1 MFRVGFLGCGGI
13 ANAHARV
20 LSELGKRVQLA
31 AFCDLEE
38 ERARRFN
45 QTYADGKGK
54 VYINLHRMLNK
65 EKLDVL
71 YICLPPFAHADEVEL
86 AAERGVHIFIEK
98 PVALDMETA
107 GRMVEAVERT
117 GVKSQVGFQSRFGDA
132 VREVKRML
140 DSGEAGRPG
149 LVEARYFCNSLHSPW
164 WRDKSKSG
172 GQVVEQVIHT
182 FDILRYFLGEPEA
195 VFSFRDNLFH
205 RDVPD
210 YTVEDVSA
218 TVVRFKNGAVAT
230 VAATNGAI
238 PGKWISDYKLVTER
252 ITVYFESP
260 NQATVYHTGVPH
272 GWVTSISSERPLQKA
287 AAEDLLD
294 AIEDDRE
301 TLVPIQ
307 EGARSLELVLAV
319 ARSGEQ
325 GTIVH
330 FKGGFTS
337 V

>member
-1 MFRVGFLGCGGI
+1 MFRVAFLGCGGI
-13 ANAHARV
+13 ANAHARA
-20 LSELGKRVQLA
+20 LSELGERARLV
-31 AFCDLEE
+31 AFCDIEE

-54 VYINLHRMLNK
+54 VYKDFHKMLDK
-65 EKLDVL
+65 EELDVL
-71 YICLPPFAHADEVEL
+71 YICLPPFAHTDEVEA

-98 PVALDMETA
+98 PIALDMEA
-107 GRMVEAVERT
+107 ANRMVEAVERA
-117 GVKSQVGFQSRFGDA
+117 GIKSQVGFQSRFGEA
-132 VREVKRML
+132 VQIVKGML
-140 DSGEAGRPG
+140 DSGKAGRPG

-164 WRDKSKSG
+164 WRDKSRSG

-205 RDVPD
+205 REVPD

-218 TVVRFKNGAVAT
+218 TVVKFRNGALAT

-238 PGKWISDYKLVTER
+238 PGRWISDYKLVAER
-252 ITVYFESP
+252 ITVYFENP
-260 NQATVYHTGVPH
+260 NQATIYHTGVPYER
-272 GWVTSISSERPLQKA
+272 VTSISSGKPLQKA

-301 TLVPIQ
+301 TSVSIR

-319 ARSGEQ
+319 ARSGET
-325 GTIVH
+325 GEV
-330 FKGGFTS
+330 
-337 V
+337 VRL